1 MFVNNWKIFS
11 EQDASRYQLHEYIL
25 ELCTAIHFEN
35 YTDKKKKLDE
45 LTYQYKWTGKE
56 IEELR
61 KTFDK
66 VIEWIKNIFQDKP
79 IRHTRFRNKSD
90 FYSLFVVLLNF
101 LNKGYVIN
109 DKEVNKKFSR
119 KLIEFSH
126 NIQKLSPKIKP
137 YGSPKLSREEQEYYK
152 YIVAT
157 RQSTD
162 KKSNREIRHKYIY
175 SLLSE
180 IDVPIKDN
188 RRNFS
193 KDYKDFL
200 WNKLTENNKK
210 PKCPICGKIL
220 DYDDAQVD
228 HKYPHSEG
236 GPTEL
241 ENAQLVCSRCN
252 KSKGDK
258 IL

>member
-1 MFVNNWKIFS
+1 MFYHKSLRI
-11 EQDASRYQLHEYIL
+11 D
-25 ELCTAIHFEN
+25 HFA
-35 YTDKKKKLDE
+35 DVKLD
-45 LTYQYKWTGKE
+45 Q
-56 IEELR
+56 
-61 KTFDK
+61 F
-66 VIEWIKNIFQDKP
+66 VIMPNHIHGIIIITKNK
-79 IRHTRFRNKSD
+79 
-90 FYSLFVVLLNF
+90 
-101 LNKGYVIN
+101 
-109 DKEVNKKFSR
+109 
-119 KLIEFSH
+119 
-126 NIQKLSPKIKP
+126 
-137 YGSPKLSREEQEYYK
+137 
-152 YIVAT
+152 
-157 RQSTD
+157 
-162 KKSNREIRHKYIY
+162 RHKYIY